1 MKKTVLQE
9 SDAGIIYRVDKIP
22 NTMFNFYILKK
33 RRYKDGTHQYNICVE
48 LAADYIN
55 KYWILDTI
63 RGKKS
68 DAIKRLDE
76 IIKNS

>member
-9 SDAGIIYRVDKIP
+9 SDAGIIYRVEKIP

-33 RRYKDGTHQYNICVE
+33 RKFKDRTHQYNICVE
-48 LAADYIN
+48 LAADTS
-55 KYWILDTI
+55 KYWVLATI
-63 RGKKS
+63 RGHKS